1 MQSIVLNYITEDDV
15 SLNSYLYLPNDE
27 NNDVENLPAVLLF
40 PEWWGLT
47 EHIKDKAKALAK
59 AGYVALAVD
68 MYGNGRVTS
77 DAQIANERMGE
88 LLQHP
93 DLLLERVQLAYNN
106 LRAVAEVNPNKMAA
120 LGFCFGGRVVL
131 DMARDGMD
139 LCGVVSFHGMLNT
152 QTPAQKGAVKAEI
165 LVEHGELDSMCTLQN
180 VDEFRTE
187 MDAADVKYHIDVF
200 PDTKHGF
207 TNPQATENG
216 KRNRADLAYNPV
228 AAEQAWNNALTFLTR
243 VLKA

>member
-187 MDAADVKYHIDVF
+187 M
-200 PDTKHGF
+200 G
-207 TNPQATENG
+207 
-216 KRNRADLAYNPV
+216 RC
-228 AAEQAWNNALTFLTR
+228 
-243 VLKA
+243 

>member
-1 MQSIVLNYITEDDV
+1 MFWTTFTEDDV

-139 LCGVVSFHGMLNT
+139 LCGVVSFHGMLQHPKHQRKKVQSKQKSWWNT
-152 QTPAQKGAVKAEI
+152 ANWIRCVHYKT
-165 LVEHGELDSMCTLQN
+165 
-180 VDEFRTE
+180 
-187 MDAADVKYHIDVF
+187 
-200 PDTKHGF
+200 
-207 TNPQATENG
+207 
-216 KRNRADLAYNPV
+216 
-228 AAEQAWNNALTFLTR
+228 
-243 VLKA
+243 